1 MRTRVKGRDT
11 GVEVLIFKQYVHSH
25 TRVHTLTKPS
35 ITPCLIKQKLIITHH
50 HLCRMVNYDGKI
62 SLIYE

>member
-11 GVEVLIFKQYVHSH
+11 GVEVLIFKQCAHSH

-35 ITPCLIKQKLIITHH
+35 LINKKLIITHH
-50 HLCRMVNYDGKI
+50 HLCRMVNYNGKI